1 MTDSKLK
8 DRIRARWDAFQPTKV
23 GSFWALV
30 FTVIGTMILGFG
42 AAGWTTAGS
51 AQEMADNAAENARA
65 QLAGA
70 ICVEKFLASENAQA
84 NLADFKT
91 IDYSFKRREFVQE
104 GGWAMMPGDTA
115 STSARAAANQCAT
128 ALYEHTGV
136 VAAS

>member
-1 MTDSKLK
+1 MTNSKFK

-42 AAGWTTAGS
+42 AAGWKTSGS
-51 AQEMADNAAENARA
+51 AQEMADKAAESARA

-70 ICVEKFLASENAQA
+70 ICVDKFLAAEDAETKLVA
-84 NLADFKT
+84 FKN

-104 GGWAMMPGDTA
+104 GGWAMMPGETA
-115 STSARAAANQCAT
+115 SKSTRAAASLCAS
-128 ALYEHTGV
+128 ALYDYTGV